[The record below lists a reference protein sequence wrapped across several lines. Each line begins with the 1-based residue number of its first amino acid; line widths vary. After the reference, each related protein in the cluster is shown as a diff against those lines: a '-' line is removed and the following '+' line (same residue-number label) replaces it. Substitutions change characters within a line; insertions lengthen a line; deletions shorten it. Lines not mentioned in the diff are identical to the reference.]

1 MNRSLTTR
9 VRHFAR
15 NTVAASMVE
24 FSIIAFVML
33 LLTGG
38 IMDFGVAMFQ
48 WNAATKALQQGVRL
62 ASVSTPVA
70 SGLTT
75 MTGIG
80 GSVVAG
86 GLFPAFRITCTPTS
100 ATAGTCTCTSG
111 SCSGVGFSG
120 TGLQTILYG
129 RGENACGTV
138 ASGQLAGM
146 CDMFWRIEPQHVR
159 IIYEQTGL
167 GFAGRPG
174 GPVPTIT
181 IELTGLTFNLP
192 FLNNLMGLPAFL
204 IPAMSTSAT
213 GEDLSTA
220 APS

>member
-1 MNRSLTTR
+1 MNRSLTAR
-9 VRHFAR
+9 IRHFAR
-15 NTVAASMVE
+15 DTVGASMVE
-24 FSIIAFVML
+24 FSLIAFVML

-38 IMDFGVAMFQ
+38 ILDFGVAMFQ
-48 WNAATKALQQGVRL
+48 WNAATKAMQQGVRL
-62 ASVSTPVA
+62 ASVSAPVA

-86 GLFPAFRITCTPTS
+86 DPFPAFKITCTSTN
-100 ATAGTCTCTSG
+100 CTCTGFCTGIG
-111 SCSGVGFSG
+111 STPVPLTFD
-120 TGLQTILYG
+120 TIHAG
-129 RGENACGTV
+129 RERICGTV
-138 ASGQLAGM
+138 PTGQLAGM
-146 CDMFWRIEPQHVR
+146 CDIFWSIKPENVR
-159 IIYEQTGL
+159 VIYEQTGM

-181 IELTGLTFNLP
+181 IELTGLTFQLP
-192 FLNNLMGLPAFL
+192 FLNSLLRLPTTTFP

>member
-1 MNRSLTTR
+1 MNRLLTAR
-9 VRHFAR
+9 LRHFAR
-15 NTVAASMVE
+15 NTVGASMVE

-38 IMDFGVAMFQ
+38 ILDFGVAMFQ

-62 ASVSTPVA
+62 ASVSVPVA

-86 GLFPAFRITCTPTS
+86 DPFPAFKISCTSAICTCTGLCTGVGSTPTS
-100 ATAGTCTCTSG
+100 TA
-111 SCSGVGFSG
+111 F
-120 TGLQTILYG
+120 QTIVYG
-129 RGENACGTV
+129 RGETACGTV

-146 CDMFWRIEPQHVR
+146 CDIFWSIKPENVR
-159 IIYEQTGL
+159 VIYEQTGM

-181 IELTGLTFNLP
+181 IELTGLTFQLP
-192 FLNNLMGLPAFL
+192 FLNSLLRLPTTTFP